1 MRSTVAAILI
11 AACAGPALAQRNPSA
26 AEITRSLAPPEDSE
40 DRGIHRAGPD
50 QPSPAATARPAPPDL
65 AGQRRATLPVP
76 SSQPSVN
83 LSVLFH
89 TGSADLTPEARLT
102 LDELGK
108 ALSGPALAPCRF
120 RIEGHTDTVGDPG
133 ANLALSGRRAAA
145 VMAYL
150 TARFGVDRARL
161 QAVGM
166 GDGALLVPTG
176 PGVPEPRNRRVQV
189 VNIGC

>member
-1 MRSTVAAILI
+1 MRRTILAALL
-11 AACAGPALAQRNPSA
+11 AACAGPALAQGNPSA
-26 AEITRSLAPPEDSE
+26 AEITRGLAPREDDV

-50 QPSPAATARPAPPDL
+50 QPPPAPMARPAPTRL
-65 AGQRRATLPVP
+65 AAPQSAPAVP
-76 SSQPSVN
+76 ASPPTVN

-89 TGSADLTPEARLT
+89 TGSAELTPEARLT

-108 ALSGPALAPCRF
+108 ALSGPALSPYRF

-145 VMAYL
+145 VVAYL

-161 QAVGM
+161 QAAGL
-166 GDGALLVPTG
+166 GDGMLLVPTG
-176 PGVPEPRNRRVQV
+176 PGVAEPRNRRVQV
-189 VNIGC
+189 VNIGR